1 MPKSNNKK
9 QGGKNGQ
16 DIHEKRLAKKR
27 EKRRAVLD
35 EETPEEK
42 QYRLAKRRAD
52 YKRRNETS
60 TGKEREKQR
69 EERRP
74 LSRQET
80 AKQRESRLAKRR
92 AAYKRRVETT
102 TGVKQRATV
111 LESETS
117 TEHHQSENTE
127 VRTGNVDCSD
137 EVIDHRNEYLHTGQ
151 VLGEVSEYINKSGEK
166 DGPDHEEIERI
177 VSFCEELAS
186 IIYSVPE
193 EGEESGSVP
202 EPQGVSKN
210 EYLHEGGWQNVDNPL
225 HEQEFV
231 QNEMHSF
238 HLDQERLEHRQCT
251 TCKEAWPTRQNLTSE
266 TYTCY
271 RCKRDKKSPKKFSA
285 ENDMDPGIVPE
296 QLRGLTQVEEML
308 ISRVCPIMRVYRKHG
323 GQRGYKGHVLNLPQD
338 VQSFLNRLPSQVAD
352 LPVMVVRRHGA
363 DDTHKDFTVRRHRVL
378 EALLWLKTN
387 NPFFKDIE
395 IDRQV
400 IQSLPENGVPDELRY
415 VIDDNEPSV
424 HVENEGPPQEP
435 TMSANASVEELI
447 LGNDSTSFIPMRQR
461 QRKDGAAI
469 QDAFNE
475 VDPLDWPS
483 TEGNVVNE
491 FKTDGLATMAF
502 PTLFPYGKGDPTNR
516 ARQHGIT
523 LTEAFKHLIKFAE
536 KLENGKFE
544 WRFAS
549 HPRFPYWALN
559 MKQRHQ
565 LLSQANIYLR
575 QHPADANMTMEELKE
590 MVNSMSANQMVNRL
604 QRYVSKVQGT
614 NQYWYQRLQ
623 ELLALIEQ
631 KGCPTFFFTFSAAD
645 SHWPDLQRL
654 LQNNDGATRTERAQ
668 AVIDNPHLTDWFFM
682 QRLEEF
688 IRHWLNGV
696 MDAEWFWYRFEYQA
710 RGSIHA
716 HGCAKLKNDP
726 DIRLLRNH
734 ACLAF
739 LENETSRH
747 EMSPDDFEFFCQGI
761 INRGEDAEKLL
772 IQ

>member
-1 MPKSNNKK
+1 MSSNKNKD
-9 QGGKNGQ
+9 QE
-16 DIHEKRLAKKR
+16 HEKQLEKRR
-27 EKRRAVLD
+27 EKRRKVL
-35 EETPEEK
+35 EKETPEEK
-42 QYRLAKRRAD
+42 EY
-52 YKRRNETS
+52 
-60 TGKEREKQR
+60 
-69 EERRP
+69 
-74 LSRQET
+74 
-80 AKQRESRLAKRR
+80 RLAKRR
-92 AAYKRRVETT
+92 AAYKRRSEAC
-102 TGVKQRATV
+102 TGKDSEKKREENRVYMRERRRQGYARQRAER
-111 LESETS
+111 LAEEQQQ
-117 TEHHQSENTE
+117 QS
-127 VRTGNVDCSD
+127 GNP
-137 EVIDHRNEYLHTGQ
+137 
-151 VLGEVSEYINKSGEK
+151 EVSQVNKSGEK

-193 EGEESGSVP
+193 EGEESVP

-251 TCKEAWPTRQNLTSE
+251 VCKEAWPTRQNLASE
-266 TYTCY
+266 VFICY

-469 QDAFNE
+469 QDAVNE

-536 KLENGKFE
+536 KLKNGKFE

-696 MDAEWFWYRFEYQA
+696 MDAKWFWYRFEYQA

>member
-1 MPKSNNKK
+1 MESNEQQQKANKK
-9 QGGKNGQ
+9 A
-16 DIHEKRLAKKR
+16 ERLARRRDQRRRRLLRETAEEKSIR
-27 EKRRAVLD
+27 LEKRREAWKKRTAEAKGKQKEYNALYNREKIQNEA
-35 EETPEEK
+35 EEGRTERLENRK
-42 QYRLAKRRAD
+42 QKRASETAEVRAKRLECLRAHFRTVIENESDQERQERLAKR
-52 YKRRNETS
+52 KRR
-60 TGKEREKQR
+60 EREK
-69 EERRP
+69 
-74 LSRQET
+74 
-80 AKQRESRLAKRR
+80 
-92 AAYKRRVETT
+92 RVTT
-102 TGVKQRATV
+102 TV
-111 LESETS
+111 L
-117 TEHHQSENTE
+117 QANENSMSLDEAMQENLLVSDPVHEENEDPITE
-127 VRTGNVDCSD
+127 VFAPIA
-137 EVIDHRNEYLHTGQ
+137 E
-151 VLGEVSEYINKSGEK
+151 
-166 DGPDHEEIERI
+166 
-177 VSFCEELAS
+177 
-186 IIYSVPE
+186 
-193 EGEESGSVP
+193 EESVSDI

-210 EYLHEGGWQNVDNPL
+210 EYLHEGGWQNADSSL

-251 TCKEAWPTRQNLTSE
+251 TCKEAWPTRQNLKSE

-469 QDAFNE
+469 QDAVNE

-536 KLENGKFE
+536 KLKNGKFE

-726 DIRLLRNH
+726 DIRLLHNH

>member
-1 MPKSNNKK
+1 MSSNKNKD
-9 QGGKNGQ
+9 QE
-16 DIHEKRLAKKR
+16 HEKQLEKRR
-27 EKRRAVLD
+27 EKRRKVL
-35 EETPEEK
+35 EKETPEEK
-42 QYRLAKRRAD
+42 EY
-52 YKRRNETS
+52 
-60 TGKEREKQR
+60 
-69 EERRP
+69 
-74 LSRQET
+74 
-80 AKQRESRLAKRR
+80 RLAKRR
-92 AAYKRRVETT
+92 AAYKLRSEACTGKDSEKKREENRVYMRERRRQ
-102 TGVKQRATV
+102 GYARQRAER
-111 LESETS
+111 LAEEQQQ
-117 TEHHQSENTE
+117 QS
-127 VRTGNVDCSD
+127 GNP
-137 EVIDHRNEYLHTGQ
+137 
-151 VLGEVSEYINKSGEK
+151 EVSQVNKSGEK

-193 EGEESGSVP
+193 EGEENVSDI

-210 EYLHEGGWQNVDNPL
+210 EYLHEGGWQNVDSPL

-266 TYTCY
+266 TYTCH

-435 TMSANASVEELI
+435 TVSANASVEELI

-469 QDAFNE
+469 QDAVNE
-475 VDPLDWPS
+475 VELLDWPS
-483 TEGNVVNE
+483 TEGDVVNE

-516 ARQHGIT
+516 ARQHGVT
-523 LTEAFKHLIKFAE
+523 LTEAFKHLIKFAN

-559 MKQRHQ
+559 MKQRH
-565 LLSQANIYLR
+565 
-575 QHPADANMTMEELKE
+575 
-590 MVNSMSANQMVNRL
+590 
-604 QRYVSKVQGT
+604 
-614 NQYWYQRLQ
+614 
-623 ELLALIEQ
+623 
-631 KGCPTFFFTFSAAD
+631 
-645 SHWPDLQRL
+645 
-654 LQNNDGATRTERAQ
+654 
-668 AVIDNPHLTDWFFM
+668 
-682 QRLEEF
+682 
-688 IRHWLNGV
+688 
-696 MDAEWFWYRFEYQA
+696 
-710 RGSIHA
+710 
-716 HGCAKLKNDP
+716 
-726 DIRLLRNH
+726 
-734 ACLAF
+734 
-739 LENETSRH
+739 
-747 EMSPDDFEFFCQGI
+747 
-761 INRGEDAEKLL
+761 
-772 IQ
+772 

>member
-1 MPKSNNKK
+1 MKEMP
-9 QGGKNGQ
+9 GGKYKNSK
-16 DIHEKRLAKKR
+16 EKNEQEKDAEMLARRRKKGRKAR
-27 EKRRAVLD
+27 E
-35 EETPEEK
+35 EETDEQK
-42 QYRLAKRRAD
+42 QDRLAKRRAV
-52 YKRRNETS
+52 YKKKSKECASEVSEKRRNERRQKAQQETS
-60 TGKEREKQR
+60 EEREG
-69 EERRP
+69 
-74 LSRQET
+74 
-80 AKQRESRLAKRR
+80 RLAKRR
-92 AAYKRRVETT
+92 AAYKRRTEKS
-102 TGVKQRATV
+102 TGEVREKQREESRAYIKNSNQRREERLEGVRERARRLYEATWENAEQQQV
-111 LESETS
+111 
-117 TEHHQSENTE
+117 QSEVSHVSVEAINVE
-127 VRTGNVDCSD
+127 VV
-137 EVIDHRNEYLHTGQ
+137 DHR
-151 VLGEVSEYINKSGEK
+151 S
-166 DGPDHEEIERI
+166 
-177 VSFCEELAS
+177 
-186 IIYSVPE
+186 
-193 EGEESGSVP
+193 
-202 EPQGVSKN
+202 
-210 EYLHEGGWQNVDNPL
+210 EYLHEGGWPNADSPL

-251 TCKEAWPTRQNLTSE
+251 ICKEAWPTRQNLRSQ
-266 TYTCY
+266 TYSCY

-285 ENDMDPGIVPE
+285 ENDMDPGIVPV
-296 QLRGLTQVEEML
+296 QLKGLTHVEEML

-378 EALLWLKTN
+378 GALLWLKTN
-387 NPFFKDIE
+387 NPFFKDNE

-400 IQSLPENGVPDELRY
+400 IQSLPENGVADELRY

-435 TMSANASVEELI
+435 TMSVSASVEEQI
-447 LGNDSTSFIPMRQR
+447 LENDSTSFIPMRQR

-469 QDAFNE
+469 QDAVNE

-491 FKTDGLATMAF
+491 FKTAGLATMAF

-536 KLENGKFE
+536 KLKNGKFE

-575 QHPADANMTMEELKE
+575 QHPADANMIMEELKE

-688 IRHWLNGV
+688 NRHWLNSV

-747 EMSPDDFEFFCQGI
+747 EMSPDDFECFCQGI
-761 INRGEDAEKLL
+761 INRGEDTEKLL